1 MPTASFQALDST
13 YHTARAYVEL
23 YGIHHFQGAL
33 LERIPLVNRLNL
45 ETAVGGSAV
54 LIPSLDL
61 RHVETFIGVERVFR
75 INKQLMKWGI
85 YRVFTPGKTIGSG
98 FQWKAGINIYDSYRG
113 RWLY

>member
-1 MPTASFQALDST
+1 
-13 YHTARAYVEL
+13 
-23 YGIHHFQGAL
+23 
-33 LERIPLVNRLNL
+33 
-45 ETAVGGSAV
+45 
-54 LIPSLDL
+54 
-61 RHVETFIGVERVFR
+61 VERVFR

>member
-1 MPTASFQALDST
+1 M
-13 YHTARAYVEL
+13 
-23 YGIHHFQGAL
+23 

-61 RHVETFIGVERVFR
+61 RHVETFVGVERVFR

-85 YRVFTPGKTIGSG
+85 YRVFTPGQTIGSG